1 MPVPWVYTDMKHGY
15 RYVPPPAAQAAKG
28 PEGKR
33 NAQPPSGRHATHT
46 PFRVPHAISHSTA
59 AFHDRYLR
67 YSLYVC
73 MYSLLAGGR
82 RRGVRGVRLG
92 GPVFPHANPHER
104 RGRACPGKTMPLP
117 VNITRRPAHSV
128 VALWACPRAGARA
141 TAIGDTHG
149 RGVAFRSFTLLQ
161 GHAVTRCRVCYSLGS
176 PIADATLGGDRAGG
190 EAQIRYHVGRPFE
203 TACITSRTR
212 LLLAFQ
218 NQHHTRWQAYMYDRA
233 LGHPGLSMPH
243 CTSIWEH
250 QGRGPF
256 NRCQGVR
263 PRWGVKAGRHMANKP
278 QGVRTRTCH
287 SQYFLSVG

>member
-1 MPVPWVYTDMKHGY
+1 MHVL
-15 RYVPPPAAQAAKG
+15 
-28 PEGKR
+28 
-33 NAQPPSGRHATHT
+33 
-46 PFRVPHAISHSTA
+46 ST
-59 AFHDRYLR
+59 
-67 YSLYVC
+67 C
-73 MYSLLAGGR
+73 WGR
-82 RRGVRGVRLG
+82 RRGERGVRLG
-92 GPVFPHANPHER
+92 GWVFPHANPHER
-104 RGRACPGKTMPLP
+104 RGKAGPGKTMPLP

-128 VALWACPRAGARA
+128 GHYRRRAHARA
-141 TAIGDTHG
+141 RAPRRSATHG
-149 RGVAFRSFTLLQ
+149 RGSLFDHSLCNY
-161 GHAVTRCRVCYSLGS
+161 TRRVCYSLGS

-263 PRWGVKAGRHMANKP
+263 PRRGVKAGRHMANKP